1 MPIEMNQL
9 LDLLRR
15 NARQTVADLAGQL
28 SVTEETVANQ
38 ITAWEEDGTIR
49 GYQAMVDPALGGGD
63 GVTAFIE
70 VRLTPE
76 RGGGFDRLARR
87 IARFE
92 QVTSCYLIS
101 GGYDLLVM
109 VDGPDLLAVA
119 GFVSEKLST
128 IEGVVS
134 TATHFRLKSYKE
146 NGFLFGEDQ
155 EVSRLPVS
163 P

>member
-1 MPIEMNQL
+1 MNQL

-15 NARQTVADLAGQL
+15 NARHSNAELAARTSFSEEAVAA
-28 SVTEETVANQ
+28 Q
-38 ITAWEEDGTIR
+38 IAAWEEDGTIR
-49 GYQAMVDPALGGGD
+49 GYQAMIDPALDGD
-63 GVTAFIE
+63 DDVTAFIE

-109 VDGPDLLAVA
+109 VEGKDLLSVA
-119 GFVSEKLST
+119 AFVSEKLST
-128 IEGVVS
+128 IEGVIS

-146 NGFLFGEDQ
+146 KGFLFGEGS
-155 EVSRLPVS
+155 EVSRLPVA

>member
-1 MPIEMNQL
+1 MNQL
-9 LDLLRR
+9 LDLLRK
-15 NARQTVADLAGQL
+15 NARCSNAELAERVGEPEDKVAA
-28 SVTEETVANQ
+28 Q
-38 ITAWEEDGTIR
+38 IAAWEKDGTIR
-49 GYQAMVDPALGGGD
+49 GYHAMIDPARD
-63 GVTAFIE
+63 GEDDVTAFIE

-92 QVTSCYLIS
+92 QVISCYLIS

-109 VDGPDLLAVA
+109 VDGRDLLGVA

-128 IEGVVS
+128 VEGVVS

-146 NGFLFGEDQ
+146 KGFLFGENE
-155 EVSRLPVS
+155 EVSRLPVT

>member
-1 MPIEMNQL
+1 MNQL

-15 NARQTVADLAGQL
+15 NARQTNADLAAQT
-28 SVTEETVANQ
+28 SSTEDTVAAQ
-38 ITAWEEDGTIR
+38 IAKWEANGTIS
-49 GYQAMVDPALGGGD
+49 GYQAMVDPARLEGET
-63 GVTAFIE
+63 VTAFIE
-70 VRLTPE
+70 VKITPE
-76 RGGGFDRLARR
+76 RGGGFDRQARR

-109 VDGPDLLAVA
+109 VEGDDLISVA
-119 GFVSEKLST
+119 AFVSEKLST
-128 IEGVVS
+128 IEGVIS

>member
-1 MPIEMNQL
+1 MNQL

-15 NARQTVADLAGQL
+15 NARQSNADLAAQI
-28 SVTEETVANQ
+28 SSSEEAVAAQ
-38 ITAWEEDGTIR
+38 IAVWEEDGTIR
-49 GYQAMVDPALGGGD
+49 GYRAMIDPALD
-63 GVTAFIE
+63 GEDDVTAFIE
-70 VRLTPE
+70 VSLTPE

-92 QVTSCYLIS
+92 QVNSCYLIS

-109 VDGPDLLAVA
+109 VEGKDLLAVA
-119 GFVSEKLST
+119 AFVSEKLST

-146 NGFLFGEDQ
+146 TGFLFGEDT
-155 EVSRLPVS
+155 EVSRLPVA

>member
-1 MPIEMNQL
+1 MNQL

-15 NARQTVADLAGQL
+15 NARQSDADLAVQIA
-28 SVTEETVANQ
+28 SSKEAVAAQ
-38 ITAWEEDGTIR
+38 IAAWEEDGTIR
-49 GYQAMVDPALGGGD
+49 GYRAMIDPALD
-63 GVTAFIE
+63 GEDDVTAFIE

-87 IARFE
+87 IARFD

-109 VDGPDLLAVA
+109 VEGKDLLSVA
-119 GFVSEKLST
+119 AFVAEKLST
-128 IEGVVS
+128 IEGVIS

-146 NGFLFGEDQ
+146 KGFFFGED
-155 EVSRLPVS
+155 EFNRLPVT